1 MASQLEAV
9 IFFNMLI
16 KKLWKVAISC
26 AYLQVQT
33 QFHTIQ
39 KLHFTQNTVYMPV

>member
-9 IFFNMLI
+9 MLFFMLI
-16 KKLWKVAISC
+16 KKLWKVAVSC

-33 QFHTIQ
+33 QFRTTQ
-39 KLHFTQNTVYMPV
+39 KFHFTQNTVYMPV